1 MAAADHAATPSV
13 APVSTSTPDTPPVG
27 AQGYP
32 GVSRLR
38 EPPSN
43 LLVGGVVVHASEIVD
58 RGGWV
63 RRAEEGDFQAF
74 VAVRLDRWRRTA
86 YLMCLDWHTADDVVS
101 ITVAK
106 LFRNWRKVV
115 AADNP
120 DAYAQRVLSRS
131 WLDEQGRASRRE
143 QPQAEL
149 PDVAWSGPE
158 QITDRQA
165 LAQLLTSLGPRQRA
179 VVVLRFYLGYS
190 VQETAEMLKVS
201 VGTVKSQSARG
212 LETLRTAAAQGN

>member
-1 MAAADHAATPSV
+1 
-13 APVSTSTPDTPPVG
+13 
-27 AQGYP
+27 
-32 GVSRLR
+32 
-38 EPPSN
+38 
-43 LLVGGVVVHASEIVD
+43 
-58 RGGWV
+58 V
-63 RRAEEGDFQAF
+63 RKAEEGEFHAF
-74 VAVRLDRWRRTA
+74 VAARMDRWRRTA

-106 LFRNWRKVV
+106 LFRNWRKVA
-115 AADNP
+115 AADNR

-149 PDVAWSGPE
+149 PDVAWSVPE

-165 LAQLLTSLGPRQRA
+165 LARLLTSLGPRQRA

-190 VQETAEMLKVS
+190 VQETAEMLNVS
-201 VGTVKSQSARG
+201 EGTVKSQSARG
-212 LETLRTAAAQGN
+212 LETLRTAATAHGN